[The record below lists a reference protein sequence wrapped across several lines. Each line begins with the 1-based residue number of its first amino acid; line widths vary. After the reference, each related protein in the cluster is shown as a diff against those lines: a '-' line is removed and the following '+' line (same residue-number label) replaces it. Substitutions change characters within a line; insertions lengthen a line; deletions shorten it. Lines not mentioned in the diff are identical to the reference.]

1 MLKWYLVISEKVW
14 LVFKPLNVML
24 EKQNDVGSIT
34 PYYTHV
40 HLRLNLILFLNSLS
54 KETWVPPPSHDK
66 HMQIQKGEEGG
77 AVHLFQSLLIWSGC
91 RWKGCNK

>member
-54 KETWVPPPSHDK
+54 KET
-66 HMQIQKGEEGG
+66 
-77 AVHLFQSLLIWSGC
+77 
-91 RWKGCNK
+91 